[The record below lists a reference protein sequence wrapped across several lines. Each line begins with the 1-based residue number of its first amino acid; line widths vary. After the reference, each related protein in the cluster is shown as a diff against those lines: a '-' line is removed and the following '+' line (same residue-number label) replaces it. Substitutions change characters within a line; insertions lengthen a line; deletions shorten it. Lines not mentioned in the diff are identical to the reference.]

1 MKRLQRGF
9 VVETKFPRK
18 APREGAN
25 SIWGDTDLKAIARQV
40 EDLVPQERPGTVPV
54 KMPRILFPVEPSRH
68 AGGSSAAEQTAA
80 YITAAGPSV
89 LPRSPVGNLTAEQP
103 MDIRQTDANK
113 QKKQLKKPRPP
124 RRSVRTVSTQ
134 LPKQFDDFGQIS
146 MDWLDA
152 LETENKRLTAVLASL
167 LEDENNRIKN
177 AIDQFDTVGISSL
190 LTR

>member
-1 MKRLQRGF
+1 MKVRMKRLQRGF

-54 KMPRILFPVEPSRH
+54 KMPRILLPVEPSRH

-113 QKKQLKKPRPP
+113 QNSS
-124 RRSVRTVSTQ
+124 RSPDLHVDLFGRCQRSCQNNLMILVRSQWT
-134 LPKQFDDFGQIS
+134 GW
-146 MDWLDA
+146 M
-152 LETENKRLTAVLASL
+152 R
-167 LEDENNRIKN
+167 
-177 AIDQFDTVGISSL
+177 
-190 LTR
+190 